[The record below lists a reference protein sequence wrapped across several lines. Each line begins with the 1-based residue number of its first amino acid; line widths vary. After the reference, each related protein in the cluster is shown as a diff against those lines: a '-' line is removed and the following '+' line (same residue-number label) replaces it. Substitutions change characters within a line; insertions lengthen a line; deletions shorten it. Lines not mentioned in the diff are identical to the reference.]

1 MLGQELV
8 ECKDNCRYIKDDRG
22 KKFKRKAK
30 HLTRVRITN
39 YVKFGGKLYC
49 HGDNRR
55 NKTRKWINIR
65 ALVGKPERKYGQQ
78 VHENA

>member
-8 ECKDNCRYIKDDRG
+8 ECKDNCLYIKDDRG

-39 YVKFGGKLYC
+39 YVKFGG
-49 HGDNRR
+49 
-55 NKTRKWINIR
+55 
-65 ALVGKPERKYGQQ
+65 
-78 VHENA
+78 

>member
-8 ECKDNCRYIKDDRG
+8 ECKDNCLYIKDDRG

-39 YVKFGGKLYC
+39 YVKFGGVSNRVMETIEEIKL
-49 HGDNRR
+49 GN
-55 NKTRKWINIR
+55 
-65 ALVGKPERKYGQQ
+65 E
-78 VHENA
+78 